1 MNEKAKPNIKIYE
14 FITFL
19 ASSARGLL
27 EEPQSYGPF
36 RCLDA
41 ITRFI
46 DLVKELGYSD
56 PYLEELKREI
66 EKGKY
71 LVLFNEED
79 FRKFIVELNVKLA
92 RKIKEYLSISKYNV

>member
-1 MNEKAKPNIKIYE
+1 MSKGVKSNIKIYE
-14 FITFL
+14 YISFL

-27 EEPQSYGPF
+27 EEPQTYGPF

-46 DLVKELGYSD
+46 DLIEELGYSD
-56 PYLEELKREI
+56 PYLKELKRDI

-71 LVLFNEED
+71 LGLVSEED
-79 FRKFIVELNVKLA
+79 FKKFIIELNVKLA
-92 RKIKEYLSISKYNV
+92 KKIKELLKIK

>member
-1 MNEKAKPNIKIYE
+1 MDKEVKSNIRIYE

-19 ASSARGLL
+19 ASSARGLF
-27 EEPQSYGPF
+27 EEPQTYGPF

-46 DLVKELGYSD
+46 NLIEELGYSD
-56 PYLEELKREI
+56 PYLKELKKDI

-71 LVLFNEED
+71 LVLASEED
-79 FRKFIVELNVKLA
+79 FKKFIIELNVKLA
-92 RKIKEYLSISKYNV
+92 RKIKELLEVK